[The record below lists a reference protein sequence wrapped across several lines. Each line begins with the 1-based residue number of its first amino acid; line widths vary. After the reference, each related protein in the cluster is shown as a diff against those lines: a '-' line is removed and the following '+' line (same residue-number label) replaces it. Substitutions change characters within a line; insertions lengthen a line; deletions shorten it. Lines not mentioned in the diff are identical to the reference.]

1 VRVEVRG
8 DEGFEDRKTF
18 TVVGRDDFPGVGIV
32 SINET
37 DVEYVVKT
45 KFYQVLIEK
54 NAGMTPKDVCAAAME
69 YTSLKNGVKIEE
81 YPDGIAGLT
90 QDACCAKC
98 QEVSMC
104 TAWEWQPSTGDCFL
118 MQSPGTYNGE
128 TMPSEFTMGWGHVN
142 HGVTILSADGKRV
155 LGKWSALDAAPS
167 LLNFP
172 TPASMPDV
180 FALKD
185 SPRFVP
191 PEWGATPMPD
201 NYTGEWK
208 DTNGFDIHND
218 SPDVYFFLTTGDKDV
233 VERYK
238 DLRKSFLKLTG
249 PVPALPKYVFGTWF
263 SWWHAYTQTEAME
276 EIGRWES
283 HNISL
288 DVFGLDVD
296 WRDQTREAE
305 YIVNTDL
312 FPDMRG
318 LQTWLHEH
326 KLHTYF
332 NDHPESKLKQM
343 DPQEV
348 KNRYDGL
355 TKMLDIGIDYWW
367 YDSNWHLIIPGV
379 FGLDNRVWVQYV
391 YRCVTEKFNREHR
404 NNALPFTLAMFTS
417 DHPAH
422 HRFPV
427 WWTGDINT
435 AAFDIN
441 SHRVVDN
448 GVQLKP
454 YVHPD
459 CSGFIGKDTD
469 EVYTRWIQF
478 CSMSTLIRIHSSVLF
493 LRQPWMY
500 SAETERIVKYFIDMR
515 YSFLPSYV
523 AGGNRV
529 TEDGT
534 PIVERCDL
542 QYPKYKEASS
552 SDQYILLQDM
562 LAAPIN
568 PFLHTNG
575 TRDVWIPPGT
585 WQSIWDGSNVAGPQT
600 ISVTVPID
608 KMPLYYRVPSMLLTA
623 APAQNTATQDW
634 NTLFLEVFPDA
645 SSKPEQQLVRK
656 FRLNED
662 DDDDVTYTFSMEQ
675 PNDHTVVMHVSVDR
689 LASSWMTRR
698 HIVRLHGT
706 GSAISRLG
714 QPNFVVIDDTPVSSS
729 TVYDILPTEEPVL
742 PFSSPATAQV
752 VIPPATNAAKL
763 ERTIVM
769 KW

>member
-1 VRVEVRG
+1 
-8 DEGFEDRKTF
+8 
-18 TVVGRDDFPGVGIV
+18 
-32 SINET
+32 
-37 DVEYVVKT
+37 
-45 KFYQVLIEK
+45 
-54 NAGMTPKDVCAAAME
+54 
-69 YTSLKNGVKIEE
+69 
-81 YPDGIAGLT
+81 
-90 QDACCAKC
+90 
-98 QEVSMC
+98 MC

-118 MQSPGTYNGE
+118 MQSPGTYGGDLV
-128 TMPSEFTMGWGHVN
+128 PSEFTLGWGHAS
-142 HGVTILSADGKRV
+142 HGVTILGDDGKTV
-155 LGKWSALDAAPS
+155 LAKWSALDAAPS

-172 TPASMPDV
+172 TPATMPAV

-201 NYTGEWK
+201 NYTGKWK

-218 SPDVYFFLTTGDKDV
+218 NPDVYFFITTGS
-233 VERYK
+233 EK
-238 DLRKSFLKLTG
+238 DLLARYGELRKNFLKLTG
-249 PVPALPKYVFGTWF
+249 PIPALPKYIFGTWF

-318 LQTWLHEH
+318 LQKWFHQH
-326 KLHTYF
+326 NLHTYF

-343 DPQEV
+343 DPVEV
-348 KNRYDGL
+348 KNRYNGL

-379 FGLDNRVWVQYV
+379 FGLDNRVWVQYI
-391 YRCVTEKFNREHR
+391 YRCVTQKFNHLYR
-404 NNALPFTLAMFTS
+404 NDAIPFTLAMYTS

-435 AAFDIN
+435 AAFEEN

-459 CSGFIGKDTD
+459 CSGFIGEDTD

-478 CSMSTLIRIHSSVLF
+478 CSMSTLIRIHSSILF

-500 SAETERIVKYFIDMR
+500 SSETERIVKYFIDMR
-515 YSFLPSYV
+515 YTLLPSYV
-523 AGGNRV
+523 AAGKRA

-542 QYPKYKEASS
+542 EWPEYSEAAS
-552 SDQYILLQDM
+552 SDQYLLMGDI

-568 PFLHTNG
+568 PFVHTNG
-575 TRDVWIPPGT
+575 TRSLWIPPGL
-585 WQSIWDGSNVAGPQT
+585 WQEMWSGTNVRGPKT
-600 ISVTVPID
+600 LPVTVPID
-608 KMPLYYRVPSMLLTA
+608 KMPLFYRVPSMLLTST
-623 APAQNTATQDW
+623 PAQNTASQDW
-634 NTLFLEVFPDA
+634 STLFLEVFPDP
-645 SSKPEQQLVRK
+645 SSNPEQSKLIRS
-656 FRLNED
+656 FCID
-662 DDDDVTYTFSMEQ
+662 DDDGKDVTYTFTMEQ
-675 PNDHTVVMHVSVDR
+675 PNAHTAVLHVSSDR
-689 LASSWMTRR
+689 ISSSWTTRR
-698 HIVRLHGT
+698 HIVRFHGT
-706 GSAISRLG
+706 ESQLSRLG
-714 QPNFVVIDDTPVSSS
+714 QPALITIDGAPVKASAYLRRPVS
-729 TVYDILPTEEPVL
+729 EPVL
-742 PFSSPATAQV
+742 PFSAPPTAEV
-752 VIPPATNAAKL
+752 IIPPAEGRAANSL